1 MSENRTDSP
10 APAAPEPLLPPRV
23 REALDRVKSVWTR
36 LPFAAK
42 LFLVSAGAT
51 VLVVSLYF
59 AAAPAMREY
68 AVLYGQLEGED
79 AGVIVEKLKAQKI
92 PFELT
97 GDGTTIKI
105 PKDKV
110 HEVRLQL
117 ASEGLPKGGHIGFE
131 SFENMRLGATEFE
144 QQVVYRRAME
154 GELARTIATVR
165 SVQSA
170 RVHLVLPKAS
180 VFAQK
185 KEAATASVVVKLR
198 GSRIEEE
205 EIGSIVNL
213 VASAV
218 QGLEP
223 DRVTLVTTDGRMLHR
238 PRPVGADGETNTTAA
253 EQDLMAQR
261 RGVEALLEERTRTML
276 ERVLGP
282 GHVDVRITAE
292 LDRAKVETTTDKF
305 DHSRSSMRSEQQ
317 LVEQSA
323 TGAPIDNTVAGVPGA
338 EGALPDGADAG
349 GAGQDGAGGTLRK
362 QSTRN
367 YEIDRVQERRISV
380 TQNVKRLAVAVVID
394 GIDAGN
400 GSGNV
405 VARAPQELE
414 KLTLLVRS
422 AVGFDE
428 DRGDVVTVESVPFYM
443 EKLPEPEAEVPLIPL
458 PESFTAKYGKFL
470 PLAKVASALLVA
482 TVVLL
487 VSRRALRRRGER
499 LEVMR
504 LKELESQERIVKM
517 QLEAAKVEPP
527 PPPEVVIDYRAE
539 ALKKATEDPAT
550 AALVLRYWL
559 KSYDLPQ
566 AQPSPTKTAAA

>member
-10 APAAPEPLLPPRV
+10 NVDPNEPLLPPRA
-23 REALDRVKSVWTR
+23 REFVDKAKSVWTR
-36 LPFAAK
+36 LPIAAR
-42 LFLVSAGAT
+42 LFILSAGAT
-51 VLVVSLYF
+51 VVVVFGYLT
-59 AAAPAMREY
+59 AAPMMRENV
-68 AVLYGQLEGED
+68 VLYAQLEGED
-79 AGVIVEKLKAQKI
+79 AAAIVEKLKAQQI
-92 PFELT
+92 PYELT

-117 ASEGLPKGGHIGFE
+117 AAEGIPKGGHVGFE

-154 GELARTIATVR
+154 GELARTIGTVR

-185 KEAATASVVVKLR
+185 KEPATASVVVKLK
-198 GSRIEEE
+198 GSRMEDE
-205 EIGSIVNL
+205 EIASIVSL
-213 VASAV
+213 VASGV
-218 QGLEP
+218 QGLDP

-238 PRPVGADGETNTTAA
+238 PRPAVGEGEAGAASAA
-253 EQDLMAQR
+253 EQDLLAQR
-261 RGVEALLEERTRTML
+261 HGVEALLEERTRTML
-276 ERVLGP
+276 ERVLGT

-292 LDRAKVETTTDKF
+292 LDRAKVETTTDKY

-338 EGALPDGADAG
+338 EGALPGAETQV
-349 GAGQDGAGGTLRK
+349 GAGPEGGAGGTLRR

-394 GIDAGN
+394 GVETTASPGTVTPR
-400 GSGNV
+400 SQ
-405 VARAPQELE
+405 AELD
-414 KLTLLVRS
+414 KLTQLVRS

-428 DRGDVVTVESVPFYM
+428 DRGDVVTVESVPFFI
-443 EKLPEPEAEVPLIPL
+443 EKLPEPEAELPLLPL
-458 PESFTAKYGKFL
+458 PEPLREKYGKYM
-470 PLAKVASALLVA
+470 PLAKVLGAMLGA
-482 TVVLL
+482 TIVLL
-487 VSRRALRRRGER
+487 MLRRSMRKRRER
-499 LEVMR
+499 NDEVR
-504 LKELESQERIVKM
+504 LQELAAQERIAQL
-517 QLEAAKVEPP
+517 QLEASKVEEPAP
-527 PPPEVVIDYRAE
+527 VEVAIDFRAE
-539 ALKKATEDPAT
+539 ALRRATDDPAT
-550 AALVLRYWL
+550 AALVLRHWL
-559 KSYDLPQ
+559 AGYELPQ
-566 AQPSPTKTAAA
+566 AKDAAAA

>member
-1 MSENRTDSP
+1 MSENRTETTP
-10 APAAPEPLLPPRV
+10 PVPTEPLLPPRV
-23 REALDRVKSVWTR
+23 REVVDRVKSVWTR

-42 LFLVSAGAT
+42 LFILAAGAT
-51 VLVVSLYF
+51 VAIVGVYF
-59 AAAPAMREY
+59 TAAPMMREY

-79 AGVIVEKLKAQKI
+79 AGAIVEKLKAQKI
-92 PFELT
+92 PYELT

-117 ASEGLPKGGHIGFE
+117 ASEGIPKGGHVGFE
-131 SFENMRLGATEFE
+131 SFENLRLGATEFE

-198 GSRIEEE
+198 ANRIEDEE
-205 EIGSIVNL
+205 VSSIVNL

-223 DRVTLVTTDGRMLHR
+223 DRVSLVTTDGRMLHR
-238 PRPVGADGETNTTAA
+238 PRPAGAEGEGGTSAA
-253 EQDLMAQR
+253 EQDLLAQR
-261 RGVEALLEERTRTML
+261 RSIEAMLEERTRTML
-276 ERVLGP
+276 ERVLGS

-323 TGAPIDNTVAGVPGA
+323 NGAPVDNTVAGVPGA
-338 EGALPDGADAG
+338 EGTLPDGDAAAAA
-349 GAGQDGAGGTLRK
+349 GAEGAGGTLRR

-367 YEIDRVQERRISV
+367 YEIDRVQERRTSV

-394 GIDAGN
+394 GVADAN
-400 GSGNV
+400 GDVS
-405 VARAPQELE
+405 ARSQAELD
-414 KLTLLVRS
+414 KLGQLVRS

-428 DRGDVVTVESVPFYM
+428 DRGDVVTVESVPFYI
-443 EKLPEPEAEVPLIPL
+443 EKLPEPEAEAPLLPL
-458 PESFTAKYGKFL
+458 PAPMKEKYGKFL
-470 PLAKVASALLVA
+470 PLAKLGGSFLVA
-482 TVVLL
+482 TVALL
-487 VSRRALRRRGER
+487 WMRRGLRQRRER
-499 LEVMR
+499 LDALR
-504 LKELESQERIVKM
+504 LKELESQERIVQM
-517 QLEAAKVEPP
+517 QLEAAKVEEPLP
-527 PPPEVVIDYRAE
+527 VEAPIDFRAE
-539 ALKKATEDPAT
+539 ALRRASEDPAT

-559 KSYDLPQ
+559 AKYELQQNPQ
-566 AQPSPTKTAAA
+566 KTAAA